1 MSELI
6 SGKEAMLAWY
16 DDKEV
21 FVRYKGYEWCKLT
34 FPEYGTG
41 VFKSENHTF
50 KLKPETIII
59 QGYEVQKPKD
69 IGIDTITGSV
79 VFVYGDATVAN
90 KMKDYLGYIFEGI

>member
-1 MSELI
+1 MGELI

-21 FVRYKGYEWCKLT
+21 FVRYKDDEWRKLT

-59 QGYEVQKPKD
+59 QGYEIQKPKD
-69 IGIDTITGSV
+69 ICIDPTIGSV
-79 VFVYGDATVAN
+79 GLVYGDVAVAK
-90 KMKDYLGYIFEGI
+90 KMKDYFEYIFQGI